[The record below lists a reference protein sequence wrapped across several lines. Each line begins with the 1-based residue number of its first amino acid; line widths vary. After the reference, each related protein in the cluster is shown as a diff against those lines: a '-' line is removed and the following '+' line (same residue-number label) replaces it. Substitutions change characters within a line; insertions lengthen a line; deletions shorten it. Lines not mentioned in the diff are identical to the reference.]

1 MAGPGGRIYRP
12 EPGCDCRLGGAQAFD
27 GIGNSEA
34 RRLHPDIQLHPATLP
49 ELSGM
54 AEESFTNVF
63 CETVIMHLPREA
75 IATSVVRPM
84 AILKPEGTLY
94 RAGG

>member
-1 MAGPGGRIYRP
+1 
-12 EPGCDCRLGGAQAFD
+12 
-27 GIGNSEA
+27 
-34 RRLHPDIQLHPATLP
+34 LP

-54 AEESFTNVF
+54 AEENFTNVF

-75 IATSVVRPM
+75 IATSVVRLM

>member
-1 MAGPGGRIYRP
+1 M
-12 EPGCDCRLGGAQAFD
+12 RLPPRWRASFD
-27 GIGNSEA
+27 GIGNSGA

-54 AEESFTNVF
+54 AEENFTNVF

-75 IATSVVRPM
+75 IATSVVRLM

>member
-1 MAGPGGRIYRP
+1 
-12 EPGCDCRLGGAQAFD
+12 
-27 GIGNSEA
+27 
-34 RRLHPDIQLHPATLP
+34 LP